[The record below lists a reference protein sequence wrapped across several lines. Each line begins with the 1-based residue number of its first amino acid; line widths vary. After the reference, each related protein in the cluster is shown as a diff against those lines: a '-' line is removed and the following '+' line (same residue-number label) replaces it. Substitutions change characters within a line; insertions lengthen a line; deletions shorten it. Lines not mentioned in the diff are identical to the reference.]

1 MGQGNFQLCTTDMYY
16 WAREAGYSHR
26 FMNIDHTPVPHPPPR
41 PSVSLLVPKFRPSM
55 SSSFPLSVGGVPC
68 TAPCAASFLLI
79 SNTAFRLSSSSTLQ
93 HNDNRGTSHTLT
105 CDVHGHCSVRILQ
118 SVHIQYVHT
127 NVCMYMHVSAYGCST
142 VQSRYTAVFQTN
154 TPHSVLL
161 LCLFL

>member
-1 MGQGNFQLCTTDMYY
+1 MRQGNIRLCTTDMYY

-118 SVHIQYVHT
+118 SVHRQYVHT
-127 NVCMYMHVSAYGCST
+127 NVCMYVHVSAYGCST
-142 VQSRYTAVFQTN
+142 VQSRYTAVLQII